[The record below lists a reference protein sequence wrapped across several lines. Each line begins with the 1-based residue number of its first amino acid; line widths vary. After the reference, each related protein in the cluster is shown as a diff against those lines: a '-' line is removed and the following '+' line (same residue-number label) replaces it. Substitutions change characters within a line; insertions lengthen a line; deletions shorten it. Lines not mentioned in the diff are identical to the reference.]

1 MRRLA
6 LTIMIALFAV
16 VGCGGESAPEIR
28 RTPFAFLEMP
38 SPDGWLSGTYEDLDT
53 ANFNLFP
60 YPAQN
65 DLAVNLF
72 ARGATSAFSTVKTD
86 AEGKVSDWMVAASFA
101 RPADELILPALT
113 ADLRNQM
120 PWTGTVPTLT
130 KISETEYTVSGETA
144 AGHAY
149 LRSFIDSKTIVVVFA
164 GTNSVDHEA
173 FEAILALV
181 TPTVVD

>member
-16 VGCGGESAPEIR
+16 VGCGGESTPEIK

-65 DLAVNLF
+65 DLAINLF

-120 PWTGTVPTLT
+120 PWTGTAPTLT

-181 TPTVVD
+181 APTVVD